1 MLWIY
6 DQELH
11 KHFRNSKHC
20 KGGRTPCV
28 GKAEGTEK
36 EVTGLVW
43 EFLLV
48 YARISLNSNQAQGA
62 QLSVR
67 AVVQAAAQ
75 RGNLSWS
82 RVWSEHFEV
91 ISFSKEII
99 SFVCTCS
106 GKWAH
111 WRLVLRTFG

>member
-1 MLWIY
+1 MA
-6 DQELH
+6 
-11 KHFRNSKHC
+11 
-20 KGGRTPCV
+20 GP
-28 GKAEGTEK
+28 
-36 EVTGLVW
+36 VW

-48 YARISLNSNQAQGA
+48 CAHISLNSNQAQGA
-62 QLSVR
+62 RLSVR

-82 RVWSEHFEV
+82 RVWSELFEV

-106 GKWAH
+106 GKWSH
-111 WRLVLRTFG
+111 RRLVLRTFG